1 MTRKFLLFFNCFIVL
16 IFMSCDDEE
25 PSLPDAPGVTNVTV
39 SDISDFGDGRDI
51 SIQFLG
57 ASDESSVSSYS
68 IFVVAETNSSSFDL
82 SSAQSTTGNAVTEV
96 TSTGGSYTVE
106 LDQNTLDTD
115 NQTIA
120 EDVSYVIYIMSNGIE
135 ANNVLTGPSNS
146 FTLTTQAI
154 NAPIVAG
161 IEIWD
166 VSNLGD
172 ARDFNITFNKV
183 QDESFISEYRL
194 FMVPA
199 SNAGDFD
206 LDVADANDNYL
217 SITPSGS
224 NIDLNLD
231 ETSKDSN
238 GDIIVDSTFYA
249 AFVLTIADG
258 TNADGSNSLSEQ
270 SRLLELLH
278 INYDI
283 YVSDA
288 GNFSNP
294 PWQIVKFDGRG
305 ERFEVFIKQELD
317 WPQDIVFMD
326 DGTVLISNLGSGRI
340 TKHDAETGDFIEDW
354 ANGIGG
360 PTRVKVGP
368 DGLFYVLQWQG
379 NGKVLRYN
387 TDGSFVDEFTESG
400 VTSSIGLDWDSDGN
414 LYVSSFSQS
423 TITKFGPNGENLGV
437 FIDDATGPTNIYFD
451 DNGDLLVFN
460 YSGTTVSRYDSDG
473 NLKSQFLTGLS
484 QCEGF
489 DFLPNGDIIIGNG
502 GTSSVKRFNSNGM
515 AQDDLIESGAAELL
529 NPNAVIVRYFE

>member
-1 MTRKFLLFFNCFIVL
+1 MTRKSLLFFNCFLVL
-16 IFMSCDDEE
+16 VFMSCDDEE
-25 PSLPDAPGVTNVTV
+25 SSLPDAPGVTNVTV

-57 ASDESSVSSYS
+57 ASDESTISSYS
-68 IFVVAETNSSSFDL
+68 IFVVQQASSFDL
-82 SSAQSTTGNAVTEV
+82 ATAESVTGNALTEV
-96 TSTGGSYTVE
+96 TSSGGSYTVE
-106 LDQNTLDTD
+106 LGENTLDTD
-115 NQTIA
+115 NQAIA
-120 EDVSYVIYIMSNGIE
+120 EDISYVIYIMSNGVE

-146 FTLTTQAI
+146 FTLMTQAI

-199 SNAGDFD
+199 SDVNDFD

-224 NIDLNLD
+224 NIDLNLE
-231 ETSKDSN
+231 ETSIDSN
-238 GDIIVDSTFYA
+238 GDIIVDSAFYA

-270 SRLLELLH
+270 SRLLDLLH

-305 ERFEVFIKQELD
+305 EKFEVFIKQELD

-340 TKHDAETGDFIEDW
+340 TKHNAETGDFIEDW

-387 TDGSFVDEFTESG
+387 ADGSFVDEFTESG

-460 YSGTTVSRYDSDG
+460 YSGTTVSRYDADG

-489 DFLPNGDIIIGNG
+489 DFLPNGDIIVGNG

-515 AQDDLIESGAAELL
+515 AQEDLIESGSAELL